1 MFHTNNKYM
10 TKTKKSKLTS
20 EEEKQISDLIS
31 QFITVNEGVASLY
44 GRPAERKWARYLLL
58 KYGGFSEREPDKTKI
73 QSMIDFIPKYNKSL
87 KKKWG
92 TIKKPSE
99 LVTFLSDL
107 IEYKKKYDLDIQ
119 YKKHQ
124 KEVEELERQNYEK
137 QKQII
142 NEMSEDEK
150 ERLARERAIKSEEF
164 KKKLRGY

>member
-1 MFHTNNKYM
+1 MAKP
-10 TKTKKSKLTS
+10 KKSKLTT

-44 GRPAERKWARYLLL
+44 GRPGERKWARYLLL
-58 KYGGFSEREPDKTKI
+58 KYGGYSEREPLKTKLML
-73 QSMIDFIPKYNKSL
+73 MIDFIPKYNKSL

-107 IEYKKKYDLDIQ
+107 IEYKKKYDLDML
-119 YKKHQ
+119 YKKNQ
-124 KEVEELERQNYEK
+124 REKEEADKKYYEE

-142 NEMSEDEK
+142 NEMPEEEK
-150 ERLARERAIKSEEF
+150 ERLAKERAIKSEEF
-164 KKKLRGY
+164 KKKLRGF